1 MDGPLPGGKEQYSPI
16 QQNSSIQFGSS
27 VDVGSIGSSVD
38 VGAMGSSVVVVSVC

>member
-1 MDGPLPGGKEQYSPI
+1 MDGPLPVGQYSSI
-16 QQNSSIQFGSS
+16 QQISSKQFGSS